1 MKSIKQTI
9 VDLFHNE
16 SIRTEIKEI
25 LKPFGIIIYNE
36 VYFYLLMIL
45 VYFGVVFLA
54 ILGGLYYLLNIHR
67 QLNKLTEKIYAE
79 NI

>member
-1 MKSIKQTI
+1 MNPFVRIIIMKSIKQTI

-45 VYFGVVFLA
+45 VYFGVVS
-54 ILGGLYYLLNIHR
+54 
-67 QLNKLTEKIYAE
+67 
-79 NI
+79 